1 LVPIAAVAE
10 IVLRKS
16 SPPKMTTGG
25 HSEKTEVAREV
36 LEEQWLLE
44 DSELLDLEAL
54 RLFGSV
60 H

>member
-1 LVPIAAVAE
+1 
-10 IVLRKS
+10 
-16 SPPKMTTGG
+16 MTTGG
-25 HSEKTEVAREV
+25 HSETTEVAREA

-44 DSELLDLEAL
+44 DLELLDLEAL